1 MSDYWQPGVRLGEA
15 IGVLGQKTCSRFL
28 KKMSSLLSVFLS
40 KIWTVGYFLQGSRE
54 ELRCPGDKKKM
65 MLAVKK
71 ILNKCEMLEQIHQ

>member
-15 IGVLGQKTCSRFL
+15 IGVLGQKISSRFL
-28 KKMSSLLSVFLS
+28 KKIVISLEHLSVENWIFL
-40 KIWTVGYFLQGSRE
+40 KGLRE